1 MQLYSTSNYIE
12 IHVHSSALCAK
23 SFQIEKV
30 CLSGKFNVRR
40 QIKST
45 RAPPGAIEESGSES
59 IPPEAFHPDILPN
72 ISKALL
78 SPPCIRF
85 FVILRELPVVVVAA
99 PAVAEPVVVVP
110 PEPEELE
117 AANGF
122 PQTSAY
128 TQSLQAAYI
137 NTTKFCPS
145 GLPEVYGVVSCQLSG
160 FTAGVAIPV
169 LVMCGLPEAS

>member
-1 MQLYSTSNYIE
+1 MFSKKP
-12 IHVHSSALCAK
+12 VH
-23 SFQIEKV
+23 
-30 CLSGKFNVRR
+30 KFNVRR
-40 QIKST
+40 QIEST
-45 RAPPGAIEESGSES
+45 RAPPGAIEGSGGES
-59 IPPEAFHPDILPN
+59 IPPGKKLPVVHPDILPN

-85 FVILRELPVVVVAA
+85 FAILREFLVVVVVVAA

-128 TQSLQAAYI
+128 TQSLHAAYI

-145 GLPEVYGVVSCQLSG
+145 GLPEVYGVVSCQFSG
-160 FTAGVAIPV
+160 STAGVAIPV
-169 LVMCGLPEAS
+169 LVMCGLLEAS

>member
-1 MQLYSTSNYIE
+1 MFSKKPVQ
-12 IHVHSSALCAK
+12 
-23 SFQIEKV
+23 
-30 CLSGKFNVRR
+30 KFNVRR
-40 QIKST
+40 QIEST

-59 IPPEAFHPDILPN
+59 IPPEAVHPDILPN

-85 FVILRELPVVVVAA
+85 FAILLEF
-99 PAVAEPVVVVP
+99 PVVVVP

-117 AANGF
+117 AANGC

-145 GLPEVYGVVSCQLSG
+145 GLPEVYGVVSCQFSG
-160 FTAGVAIPV
+160 STAGVAIPV
-169 LVMCGLPEAS
+169 FVMCGLPEAS

>member
-1 MQLYSTSNYIE
+1 MQLYSTSTYIE
-12 IHVHSSALCAK
+12 IHVYQCALCPK
-23 SFQIEKV
+23 SLQTMCSKK
-30 CLSGKFNVRR
+30 SGWKIQR
-40 QIKST
+40 ST
-45 RAPPGAIEESGSES
+45 STCAPPGAIEESGSES
-59 IPPEAFHPDILPN
+59 IPPEAVHADILPN

-85 FVILRELPVVVVAA
+85 FVILREFPVVVVVVA

-145 GLPEVYGVVSCQLSG
+145 GLPEVYGVVSCQFSG
-160 FTAGVAIPV
+160 STAGVAIPV
-169 LVMCGLPEAS
+169 FVMCGLPEAS